1 MGDVLE
7 FLRGPGLRAEPASPG
22 DTEKMTQRAGYISNA
37 VPQSTSSGAFS
48 ESTLGPPTIS
58 TVTLA
63 TRQVFNDKT
72 AWTRTGYLPD

>member
-1 MGDVLE
+1 
-7 FLRGPGLRAEPASPG
+7 
-22 DTEKMTQRAGYISNA
+22 MTQRAGYISNA

-48 ESTLGPPTIS
+48 ESTLVPPTIS

-72 AWTRTGYLPD
+72 AWTHTGYLPD